1 MASSS
6 ATALINELIEK
17 LHRIHVKLYPN
28 YLKDVDGTYVART
41 EHENVLTIHDLAASL
56 KNRAGFT
63 GNVADLIDYHEQLM
77 AEMKYQLCDGF
88 AVNLGPVSI
97 HPRVGGTWEHADEAA
112 DREKHPITF
121 RMRVRTEL
129 SRMAAAI
136 TLVCDGPAD
145 ASAFIDEVQDVTS
158 GAVNESLT
166 PGGVIVITG
175 HKIKVAGDKPGVALR
190 ITGTSQPGNM
200 PYSAVIP
207 APYVENTTSKVIAV
221 LPAGVPNGTFKI
233 QINTQFSGGKTD
245 LKDIRVIWSHDLTV
259 GPSSASTGSATEGSG
274 ADTPAASVPGE

>member
-1 MASSS
+1 MASLS

-17 LHRIHVKLYPN
+17 LHRIHVRLYPN
-28 YLKDVDGTYVART
+28 YLKDVDGAFVART
-41 EHENVLTIHDLAASL
+41 EHETVLTIHDLAASL

-88 AVNLGPVSI
+88 AVNLGPVSV
-97 HPRVGGTWEHADEAA
+97 HPRVGGTWEHPNEAS

-121 RMRVRTEL
+121 RTRIRTEL
-129 SRMAAAI
+129 SRMASAI
-136 TLVCDGPAD
+136 TLVCDGQADEPAY
-145 ASAFIDEVQDVTS
+145 IDEVQDVQT

-175 HKIKVAGDKPGVALR
+175 HRIKIEGTKPGVALR

-207 APYVENTTSKVIAV
+207 APYVENTTSKIIAV
-221 LPAGVPNGTFKI
+221 LPAGVPNVTFKI
-233 QINTQFSGGKTD
+233 QINTQYSGGKPE
-245 LKDIRVIWSHDLTV
+245 LKDIRVIWSGDLTV
-259 GPSSASTGSATEGSG
+259 GQ
-274 ADTPAASVPGE
+274 

>member
-41 EHENVLTIHDLAASL
+41 EHETVLTIHDLAASL

-63 GNVADLIDYHEQLM
+63 GNVQDLIDYHEQLM

-88 AVNLGPVSI
+88 AVNLGPVSV
-97 HPRVGGTWEHADEAA
+97 HPRVGGTWEHASEAG

-121 RMRVRTEL
+121 RTRIRAEL

-136 TLVCDGPAD
+136 TLVCYGQAED
-145 ASAFIDEVQDVTS
+145 AAYIDEVQDIQT
-158 GAVNESLT
+158 GTVNESLT

-175 HKIKVAGDKPGVALR
+175 NKIKVAGTKPGVALR
-190 ITGTSQPGNM
+190 ITGASQPGNM

-207 APYVENTTSKVIAV
+207 APYVENTASKIIAV
-221 LPAGVPNGTFKI
+221 LPASVPNGTFKI
-233 QINTQFSGGKTD
+233 QINTQYSGGKSE
-245 LKDIRVIWSHDLTV
+245 LKDIRVIWSRDLTV
-259 GPSSASTGSATEGSG
+259 GTFTQSG
-274 ADTPAASVPGE
+274 DTPAVEGSSTVV